1 MTSFFKIL
9 FFAFALFLSTTLFAQ
24 SAKDNSYYG
33 DPTKFSTEINNFLS
47 QDKLSPPMEN
57 AVVIT
62 GSSSVRKWQHRIH
75 QDLSGINIIARGF
88 GGSNM
93 NDLLF
98 YADELIIKY
107 KPKAVAIYEG
117 DNDIAQGISPE
128 KILQKY
134 TELITKLKQS
144 KSDIR
149 IYFISIKPSI
159 LRWPLWGKM
168 QKANA
173 LIKNYSM
180 SDSSLFYIDVANALL
195 NKDKMKKNIF
205 IQDGLHLNDY
215 GYDLWGKT
223 MADALLSLEAK

>member
-1 MTSFFKIL
+1 MTYFLKIVL
-9 FFAFALFLSTTLFAQ
+9 FAFTLFLSITLFAQ
-24 SAKDNSYYG
+24 SVKENSYYG

-47 QDKLSPPMEN
+47 QDKLSPSIKD

-75 QDLSGINIIARGF
+75 QDLNGINVIARGF

-98 YADELIIKY
+98 YADELIIKH

-117 DNDIAQGISPE
+117 DNDIAQGISPA
-128 KILQKY
+128 KVLQKY
-134 TELITKLKQS
+134 TTLISKLKQS
-144 KSDIR
+144 RSDIR

-159 LRWPLWGKM
+159 LRWSLWPKM
-168 QKANA
+168 QEANQ
-173 LIKNYSM
+173 LVKNYSKQ
-180 SDSSLFYIDVANALL
+180 DSSLFYIDVASPLL
-195 NKDKMKKNIF
+195 NKGKLKENIF
-205 IQDGLHLNDY
+205 IHDGLHLNKH

-223 MADALLSLEAK
+223 MAEALLSLEAK

>member
-1 MTSFFKIL
+1 MTPFLKTSFLTFTLLLSITLSAQNIEKSKPYSNPTR
-9 FFAFALFLSTTLFAQ
+9 FAAEIKKYLAQ
-24 SAKDNSYYG
+24 D
-33 DPTKFSTEINNFLS
+33 EIS
-47 QDKLSPPMEN
+47 VSREN

-75 QDLSGINIIARGF
+75 QDLNGINIIARGF

-98 YADELIIKY
+98 YADELIIKH

-117 DNDIAQGISPE
+117 DNDIAQGVSPE
-128 KILQKY
+128 KILLKY
-134 TELITKLKQS
+134 TTLITKLKQS

-159 LRWPLWGKM
+159 LRWSLWEKM
-168 QKANA
+168 QEANQ

-180 SDSSLFYIDVANALL
+180 NDSSLFYIDVANALL
-195 NKDKMKKNIF
+195 DKGKMKDNIF
-205 IQDGLHLNDY
+205 IQDGLHLNNY
-215 GYDLWGKT
+215 GYDLWSKT
-223 MADALLSLEAK
+223 MADALLSLEAE